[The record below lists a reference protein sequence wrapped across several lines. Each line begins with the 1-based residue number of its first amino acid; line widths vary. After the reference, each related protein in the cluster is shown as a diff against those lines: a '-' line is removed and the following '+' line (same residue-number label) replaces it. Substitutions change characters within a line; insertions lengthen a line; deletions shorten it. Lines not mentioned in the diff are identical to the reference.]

1 MYRRS
6 KFNEILLEIRET
18 MSAEAEFDVKN
29 FVEPLLARDKVSITD
44 STEET
49 ALGRRELTSTAD

>member
-18 MSAEAEFDVKN
+18 MSADAEFDVKT
-29 FVEPLLARDKVSITD
+29 FVEPLLSKVEPIVRDEF
-44 STEET
+44 EET
-49 ALGRRELTSTAD
+49 ALDHGELTTKAD

>member
-18 MSAEAEFDVKN
+18 MSAEAEFDVKK
-29 FVEPLLARDKVSITD
+29 FVEPRTGK
-44 STEET
+44 
-49 ALGRRELTSTAD
+49 R

>member
-18 MSAEAEFDVKN
+18 MSAEAEFDVAK
-29 FVEPLLARDKVSITD
+29 FVEPLLAKDTEASSVGAEEASELLLPKQTSIT
-44 STEET
+44 
-49 ALGRRELTSTAD
+49 

>member
-18 MSAEAEFDVKN
+18 MSAEAEFDVKK
-29 FVEPLLARDKVSITD
+29 FVEPLLARDKVSIND

>member
-18 MSAEAEFDVKN
+18 MSAEAEFDVKT
-29 FVEPLLARDKVSITD
+29 FVEPLLGKDECAIPD
-44 STEET
+44 STEEC
-49 ALGRRELTSTAD
+49 ALGLNELTTKAD